1 MTFRMAFSTVT
12 GIRPATLVI
21 ISCSSRRGRDGSRR
35 VFISVSSHFFSC
47 NGILIVNRPNCTLFS
62 CYFESDQWISVLTF
76 WLKYG
81 SGRQYPSIIF
91 PRFSKTLWNTWWS
104 LSPTT
109 GKGSWDGNGSV
120 FGFTWWSRQKINT
133 SHHRWQ
139 YVYKWHWPKKLFG
152 LSNMHELH
160 SKMHECIRYR
170 TKLCY
175 IFSQNWLI
183 LNSTSFILYCSK
195 SVLGLFFFA
204 IITTSQ

>member
-1 MTFRMAFSTVT
+1 MFQIRILISSLTLWLGNWQSTEVMLLAYCAMTFRMAFSTVT

-47 NGILIVNRPNCTLFS
+47 NGILIVNRPNCTLFL

-81 SGRQYPSIIF
+81 SGRQYPSMIF

-120 FGFTWWSRQKINT
+120 FGFTWWSRQRINT

-139 YVYKWHWPKKLFG
+139 YVYKWHWPQKLFG

-160 SKMHECIRYR
+160 SKTH
-170 TKLCY
+170 
-175 IFSQNWLI
+175 
-183 LNSTSFILYCSK
+183 
-195 SVLGLFFFA
+195 
-204 IITTSQ
+204 